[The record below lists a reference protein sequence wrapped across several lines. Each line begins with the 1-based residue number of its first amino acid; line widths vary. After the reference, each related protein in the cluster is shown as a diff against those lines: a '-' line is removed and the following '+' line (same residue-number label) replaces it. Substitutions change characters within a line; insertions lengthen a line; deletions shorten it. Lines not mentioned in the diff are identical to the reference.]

1 MSETPERELPTM
13 SIDDAPLRV
22 RRDYYRR
29 ERRNSALA
37 IAVIMVI
44 MLLLALGVWALLG
57 RS

>member
-37 IAVIMVI
+37 IALIVTLVS
-44 MLLLALGVWALLG
+44 LLGAGIWALFG

>member
-13 SIDDAPLRV
+13 SIDDAPMRV

-37 IAVIMVI
+37 IALIITLVS
-44 MLLLALGVWALLG
+44 LLGVGIWALFG